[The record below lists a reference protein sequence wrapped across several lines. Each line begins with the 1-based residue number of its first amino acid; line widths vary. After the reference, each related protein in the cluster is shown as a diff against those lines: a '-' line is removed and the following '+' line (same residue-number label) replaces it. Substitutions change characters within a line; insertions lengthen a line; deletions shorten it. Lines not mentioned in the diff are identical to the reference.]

1 MRIEHLQ
8 YLIEINRR
16 HSISAAAQELYLGQT
31 TLSAIVKNAED
42 ELGFPL
48 FYRTHNGVQT
58 TAEGDEALALIG
70 DINACYEKILQL
82 SAHASGTAPIPLVLS
97 PTVNAILALPLNR
110 MFLEREPEG
119 NLEFHA
125 VDGDEVGARIIKNE
139 ANIGIVHFSQAQ
151 LESYRAVASR
161 YKIELDILLQDRL
174 CLLVREDHPLASRE
188 RIAVQDVKHC
198 HFAILPHFDAS
209 GDSLATI
216 KSFDN
221 GNLYTIFPNVS
232 LIQEA
237 VKGQNMVAI
246 LSRCAC
252 SIGQNSF
259 QLRTVQLEAT
269 RRENDIFLCLI
280 HRDESHLHRWERAL
294 VECIKAYFLT
304 GDLAGISSNMF

>member
-31 TLSAIVKNAED
+31 TLSAIVKNTED

-58 TAEGDEALALIG
+58 TAEGDEALSLIG

-97 PTVNAILALPLNR
+97 PTVNAILALPLSR

-119 NLEFHA
+119 NLEFYA
-125 VDGDEVGARIIKNE
+125 VEGDEVGTRIIKNE
-139 ANIGIVHFSQAQ
+139 ANIGVVHFSQAQ

-161 YKIELDILLQDRL
+161 YKIEIEVLLQDHL

-188 RIAVQDVKHC
+188 RIAVRDVNCC

-237 VKGQNMVAI
+237 VTGQNMVTI
-246 LSRCAC
+246 LSRSAC
-252 SIGQNSF
+252 SRVQNSAR
-259 QLRTVQLEAT
+259 LRTVQLEDT

-280 HRDESHLHRWERAL
+280 HRDESHLHRCEKAL
-294 VECIKAYFLT
+294 VECIRACFPA
-304 GDLAGISSNMF
+304 GDPADTSS